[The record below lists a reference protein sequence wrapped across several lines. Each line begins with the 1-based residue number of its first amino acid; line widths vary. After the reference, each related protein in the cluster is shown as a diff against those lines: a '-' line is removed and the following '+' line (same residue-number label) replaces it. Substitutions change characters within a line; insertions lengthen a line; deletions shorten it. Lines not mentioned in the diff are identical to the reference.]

1 MSAIMKTGSGSPVK
15 KYLFYGFLIVYSAV
29 LLYLCKV
36 LNIWLD
42 EAYTLDTTAR
52 PLSEVISQS
61 YSFESQPPV
70 YFILLSLWRKIS
82 ADVFFARLFSLLSI
96 GLAAYFFYKLIRL
109 LSAVEGSKWLVL
121 LFLLNPFI
129 VWAGLEIRLYAFL
142 LLLSTILI
150 YLFLAYYIK
159 GKNKYLYFFLL
170 TSLVGLYTQYF
181 FAFLI
186 AALVFALLVFK
197 GWKAFFRISLY
208 LVPVVLL
215 FLPNLMFMGDQL
227 GMVQSQKAEFSA
239 VQRIGIVLHSPQNVT
254 FAMDSLPF
262 QRIIRLGILFLFVAF
277 LGYAYLQAYK
287 KNRNEKTTY
296 FELINFSIVA
306 GITLVAILAALI
318 AVTGIDHQ
326 DRYLT
331 IAVPFFILLFSLF
344 GMHSFLQSRIMY
356 TVLALYFAG
365 ILLYNYSSPVKQYD
379 YKAVAKFVDVH
390 EKPNEPIL
398 FYHSVLSLPFSYY
411 YTGKN
416 LIVPLPHEVHYD
428 TSYMNNIKDTVELNQ
443 SIKNIKSTSTS
454 YLLISDLNEDKY
466 KDNENRKMVNDYFN
480 LHYRVTFD
488 TLYFGLSKKRS
499 LRIRR
504 FEQK

>member
-1 MSAIMKTGSGSPVK
+1 MSAMMKTGHNSFAK
-15 KYLFYGFLIVYSAV
+15 KSLFYAFLIIYSAV

-52 PLSEVISQS
+52 PLSQVITQS

-82 ADVFFARLFSLLSI
+82 ADVFFARLFSLISI
-96 GLAAYFFYKLIRL
+96 GLAACFFYKLIRL

-150 YLFLAYYIK
+150 YLFLAYYIE
-159 GKNKYLYFFLL
+159 GKNKYLYLFLI
-170 TSLVGLYTQYF
+170 TSLIGLYTQYF

-186 AALVFALLVFK
+186 AALVFAVLIFK
-197 GWKAFFRISLY
+197 GWKTAFKISLY
-208 LVPVVLL
+208 LLPIILL
-215 FLPNLMFMGDQL
+215 FLPNLVFMGDQL
-227 GMVQSQKAEFSA
+227 GMVQSQKAEFST
-239 VQRIGIVLHSPQNVT
+239 VQRVGIVLHSPQNVT

-262 QRIIRLGILFLFVAF
+262 KRVVRLSILFLFIAF
-277 LGYAYLQAYK
+277 IGYAYLRAYK
-287 KNRNEKTTY
+287 KNKENKTTY
-296 FELINFSIVA
+296 FELLNFSIVA
-306 GITLVAILAALI
+306 GIVLVFILAIFI
-318 AVTGIDHQ
+318 AFTGIDHQ

-331 IAVPFFILLFSLF
+331 IALPFFILLFSLF
-344 GMHSFLQSRIMY
+344 GIHSFFQSRVMY
-356 TVLALYFAG
+356 TVLTIYFAA

-390 EKPNEPIL
+390 ERPNEPLL
-398 FYHSVLSLPFSYY
+398 FYHSVLSIPFSYY

-416 LIVPLPHEVHYD
+416 PIVPLPHEVHFD
-428 TSYMNNIKDTVELNQ
+428 TTYMNNIKDTVELSQ
-443 SIKNIKSTSTS
+443 SLKNMHSTSKS
-454 YLLISDLNEDKY
+454 YLLISDLNEEKY

-480 LHYRVTFD
+480 LHYAVTFD
-488 TLYFGLSKKRS
+488 TLYFGLSKNRS

-504 FEQK
+504 LEEK